1 MGVDFRSEFR
11 VPGSALGG
19 LMNTRNAER
28 GTRNVFANV
37 WARRHF
43 ISKILPALNARWH
56 LRHATS
62 RGSRITLVGHPKV
75 VNQGK
80 MTFGERVRLD
90 STVAKMELVSL
101 PDGHLEIGNN
111 VFINYGSSLVSS
123 KHVKVGDDCL
133 IGTHVMVM
141 DTDFH
146 RVEDKAWDTTGEPI
160 VIEDRVWLGNRSIVL
175 KGVTVGHDAVVA
187 AGSVVTRDVPPRCVV
202 AGVPAK
208 VVRRF

>member
-1 MGVDFRSEFR
+1 MGVNSLAHSR
-11 VPGSALGG
+11 VPALARSNP
-19 LMNTRNAER
+19 LAE
-28 GTRNVFANV
+28 F
-37 WARRHF
+37 WARRYLVG
-43 ISKILPALNARWH
+43 KILPALNARWH

-75 VNQGK
+75 VNQGR

-90 STVAKMELVSL
+90 STVAKMELVAL
-101 PDGHLEIGNN
+101 PGGHLDIGNN

-146 RVEDKAWDTTGEPI
+146 RVEDKAWDTTGESI

-175 KGVTVGHDAVVA
+175 KGVTVGHDSVVA
-187 AGSVVTRDVPPRCVV
+187 AGSVVTKDVPPRCVV